1 MRVLAALLFWPVALA
16 GQGTDWVTCDLRDA
30 GDGKAEC
37 AIVHVPVD
45 HANPAQG
52 TLDLAVKRIPASGA
66 EVRTL
71 WFVDGGPGDAGRAS
85 LGKVAG
91 VFAGDSGLAVY
102 TFDHRGVGG
111 SAPLEC
117 PAERDPKRPDGAELT
132 PKEWAPC
139 VAHLKSTRTDLSYI
153 SVTQAARDL
162 DLIVNRFRAP
172 GAVTTVWG
180 VSYGTFLVWEYLRI
194 ASRHPDGVIVDGI
207 VPPDWSFAEF
217 DAGLDRMGR
226 RWLAL
231 CAADSACGARSSG
244 DPARVLRAAAESLE
258 AGPCRKTG
266 LTPAMFR
273 LVEGNLLM
281 SGDPIRRLI
290 PVLAW
295 RVERCLPRDRRAIV
309 ALFHNLFESG
319 AVGEDPK
326 KHNPIAQRHLALS
339 ALWHDTD
346 SSAAALQRAVDTS
359 LLTTAVSAA
368 FALTRPDWPVASGPT
383 SQDLPSYDG
392 PLLMLHG
399 ELDPTM
405 PPERL
410 AALRTHFTAPAQLFT
425 IVTGAGHVTINEN
438 PCVRSIYAAFLRA
451 PTVTPDTTCLGTLKR
466 PSLAPDSATAKRVF
480 GTADIWGDQPGGSG
494 PIPIYAGLVIVVIL
508 AAVALRRMRRTAA

>member
-1 MRVLAALLFWPVALA
+1 VRLLAALLLGPAALTA
-16 GQGTDWVTCDLRDA
+16 QETGWARCDLRDP

-37 AIVHVPVD
+37 ATVAVPLD
-45 HANPAQG
+45 HANPGLG
-52 TLDLAVKRIPASGA
+52 TLALAVKRIPSPGA

-91 VFAGDSGLAVY
+91 LFSGDSGLAIY

-117 PAERDPKRPDGAELT
+117 PAERDPKSPDGAELT

-139 VAHLKSTRTDLSYI
+139 VAHLKATRSDLPYI

-162 DLIVNRFRAP
+162 DLLVNRFRTP

-180 VSYGTFLVWEYLRI
+180 VSYGTFLVWEYLRTSS
-194 ASRHPDGVIVDGI
+194 ARPDGVIVDGI

-231 CAADSACGARSSG
+231 CTTDSTCVARTGG
-244 DPARVLRAAAESLE
+244 DASRTLRAAAESLE

-266 LTPAMFR
+266 LTPALFR

-281 SGDPIRRLI
+281 AGDPIRRLI
-290 PVLAW
+290 PVLAY
-295 RVERCLPRDRRAIV
+295 RVQRCLPRDRRAVV
-309 ALFHNLFESG
+309 ALFKNLFESG

-346 SSAAALQRAVDTS
+346 PSADELQRAVDTT

-368 FALTRPDWPVASGPT
+368 FARTRSGWPLASGPT
-383 SQDLPSYDG
+383 SQALPAYDG

-399 ELDPTM
+399 EFDPTM

-410 AALRTHFTAPAQLFT
+410 AALRTHFTAGPQHLF

-451 PTVTPDTTCLGTLKR
+451 PAATPDTTCLASLKA
-466 PSLAPDSATAKRVF
+466 PVVAPDTATSRRAF
-480 GTADIWGDQPGGSG
+480 GTDDIWGDRPGGSG
-494 PIPIYAGLVIVVIL
+494 PGPIYGGIAVALILV
-508 AAVALRRMRRTAA
+508 AVALRRKRRRAA